1 MLLWLASFWIVKA
14 SAPAFPSRVQN
25 VKATSLLEIKCPA
38 DFSHLKPSL
47 TYTPG
52 INPIILANSVAE
64 GKYLVVVQRINGEWK
79 IVADAAVPN
88 PRLKSNH

>member
-52 INPIILANSVAE
+52 INLLSWRTVLPKANTLWWFKELMGSGRLWQMLRSLIL
-64 GKYLVVVQRINGEWK
+64 
-79 IVADAAVPN
+79 D
-88 PRLKSNH
+88 